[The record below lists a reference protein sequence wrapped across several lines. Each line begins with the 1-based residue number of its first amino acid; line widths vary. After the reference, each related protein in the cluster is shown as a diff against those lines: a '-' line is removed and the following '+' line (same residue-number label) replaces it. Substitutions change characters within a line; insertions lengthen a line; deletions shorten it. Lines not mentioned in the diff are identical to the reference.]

1 MNETSNTPKEQTNSQ
16 TIESIKPI
24 PAMAPMRRPSTM
36 QVDHLY
42 NSQRLYEA
50 SLAIGTLTETVN
62 VLVAEVLALKAT
74 VTRLSTPPTPA
85 TAKNK

>member
-1 MNETSNTPKEQTNSQ
+1 MNETSNTPKDQTNS
-16 TIESIKPI
+16 TAIESIKPL

-50 SLAIGTLTETVN
+50 SLAIGTLTDVVN
-62 VLVAEVLALKAT
+62 VLVTEVLALKTT

-85 TAKNK
+85 TAKSK